1 MPVVA
6 KTPVTNDTTDQANAK
21 LNKMELMKKFKQHR
35 DSVNKT
41 ITDLQRDSLTLSK
54 DLQVCTVKKGELEAV
69 IVDLTGK
76 NDALSKQVTQLQEDL
91 RIAEG
96 KESPIV
102 ALMSPSGCAVLIVLI
117 IAITAIALKK
127 GFSIAKGDTKL
138 SVGGDD
144 GKPPVS
150 R

>member
-1 MPVVA
+1 MAEEV
-6 KTPVTNDTTDQANAK
+6 KQDSTDQANAK
-21 LNKMELMKKFKQHR
+21 LNKMELMKKFKHHR

-54 DLQVCTVKKGELEAV
+54 DLEVCTVKKGELETI

-76 NDALSKQVTQLQEDL
+76 NKELNKEVTKLQGELQDA
-91 RIAEG
+91 IA
-96 KESPIV
+96 KESPVV

-127 GFSIAKGDTKL
+127 GISIAKGDTKL
-138 SVGGDD
+138 SVGDEGD
-144 GKPPVS
+144 KK
-150 R
+150 

>member
-41 ITDLQRDSLTLSK
+41 IMDLQRDSLTLSK
-54 DLQVCTVKKGELEAV
+54 DLQVCKADSLKLSKELEQA
-69 IVDLTGK
+69 
-76 NDALSKQVTQLQEDL
+76 NDQIAQLQTEL
-91 RIAEG
+91 QEAI
-96 KESPIV
+96 KQQSPV
-102 ALMSPSGCAVLIVLI
+102 AALASPSGCAVLIVLI

-138 SVGGDD
+138 SVGVDD
-144 GKPPVS
+144 KKEK
-150 R
+150 

>member
-1 MPVVA
+1 MAEEV
-6 KTPVTNDTTDQANAK
+6 KQDSTDQANSK

-35 DSVNKT
+35 DSVNKAVA
-41 ITDLQRDSLTLSK
+41 DLQRDSLTLSK
-54 DLQVCTVKKGELEAV
+54 DLEVCTAKKGELEAIV
-69 IVDLTGK
+69 VDLRGK
-76 NDALSKQVTQLQEDL
+76 NDNLNKEVKKLQVELQD
-91 RIAEG
+91 AVS
-96 KESPIV
+96 KESPVV

-144 GKPPVS
+144 GKPPVF

>member
-127 GFSIAKGDTKL
+127 GISIAKGDTKL
-138 SVGGDD
+138 SVGDD
-144 GKPPVS
+144 DKK
-150 R
+150 